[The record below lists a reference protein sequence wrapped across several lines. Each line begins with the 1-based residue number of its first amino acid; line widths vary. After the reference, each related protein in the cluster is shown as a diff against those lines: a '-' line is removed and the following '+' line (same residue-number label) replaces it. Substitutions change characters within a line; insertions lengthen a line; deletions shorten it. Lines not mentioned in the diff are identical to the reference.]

1 MKISA
6 IATAILIV
14 LFGSAAYMAAAVI
27 SIIYA
32 LGNNKAAKKKR
43 IAFGFLGVFMF
54 YLFIDTFICLVKNGR
69 TLF

>member
-6 IATAILIV
+6 IATAILVV

-32 LGNNKAAKKKR
+32 LGNNKAAKEKR
-43 IAFGFLGVFMF
+43 TALGLLGVFML
-54 YLFIDTFICLVKNGR
+54 YLFIDTFIYLVKNSR